1 MWFIKNEGDK
11 FTDAMRTLLVEE
23 MSSEERA
30 FHMKHRTVLKKY
42 AWKYNIQRASKP
54 VKIGYWF
61 VKLTAPVIG
70 NIFNIVNLY
79 LLYKISQ
86 VIQF

>member
-1 MWFIKNEGDK
+1 MLSLRKDK
-11 FTDAMRTLLVEE
+11 FVDSMRKLLVEE

-30 FHMKHRTVLKKY
+30 FHMKYQTTLQKY
-42 AWKYNIQRASKP
+42 AWKYNIQRASTPIK
-54 VKIGYWF
+54 VGYWF